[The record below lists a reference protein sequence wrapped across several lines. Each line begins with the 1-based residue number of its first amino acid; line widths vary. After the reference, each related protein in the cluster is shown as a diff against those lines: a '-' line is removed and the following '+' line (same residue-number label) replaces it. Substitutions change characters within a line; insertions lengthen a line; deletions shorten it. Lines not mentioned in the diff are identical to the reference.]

1 MGDRDSGESIPMPG
15 EDAVA
20 QTKGSSDQPE
30 KAEESGQAIKGM
42 AEATDF
48 TLTPPEPLEDAPYLD
63 ENTGEPRRGI
73 LVALCVG
80 LLVVASAYA
89 FVSYWIYW
97 WRAIHMQTFV
107 ESANLITWLEPRP
120 GSAASIVAVCVLAV
134 VGCLVTAAPAV
145 VGYNAWRGN
154 RWSRLAGIVAFLV
167 TLLGLVISPK
177 LLVASAL
184 TALATGLLCLPTTSR
199 YFDRWQAFNE
209 PPIETFETTA
219 VEYGRKDN
227 VLW

>member
-1 MGDRDSGESIPMPG
+1 MGDRDSGESIPMPD

-20 QTKGSSDQPE
+20 QIKGSSDQPE
-30 KAEESGQAIKGM
+30 KAEELDQAVKGM

-97 WRAIHMQTFV
+97 WRAIHMQTFAR
-107 ESANLITWLEPRP
+107 SANLITWLEPRP

-134 VGCLVTAAPAV
+134 VGCLVTAASAI
-145 VGYNAWRGN
+145 VGYSAWRGN
-154 RWSRLAGIVAFLV
+154 RWSQQAGVGACLL
-167 TLLGLVISPK
+167 TLLGLLISPT
-177 LLVASAL
+177 LLVTSAV
-184 TALATGLLCLPTTSR
+184 TALATGLLWLPPASR
-199 YFDRWQAFNE
+199 YFERWRAFNE
-209 PPIETFETTA
+209 PPVETIETMS